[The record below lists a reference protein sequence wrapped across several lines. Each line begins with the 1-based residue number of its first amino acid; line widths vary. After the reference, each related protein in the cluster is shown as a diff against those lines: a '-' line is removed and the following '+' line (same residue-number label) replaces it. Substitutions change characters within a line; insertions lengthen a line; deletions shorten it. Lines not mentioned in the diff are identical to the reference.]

1 MGMRRNA
8 KLMSTLIATVIG
20 TAAWSFGL
28 CSRIWPA
35 HPFLAD
41 LLMSLIL
48 VIVVKEIWKRE
59 LSR

>member
-1 MGMRRNA
+1 MSLLRNA
-8 KLMSTLIATVIG
+8 TLMSTLIATVVG

-28 CSRIWPA
+28 CSLIWSA
-35 HPFLAD
+35 HPFLTD
-41 LLMSLIL
+41 LLMSLVL